1 MLSLNRPLILASQ
14 SPRRRQLLQDAGIP
28 FEVRLQQVEETWP
41 PELPVEEVAPY
52 LARKKAEAMREG
64 LQPGEI
70 LLAADSVVILH
81 GCVYNKPEDYDAA
94 CQMLRELSGQMHRV
108 ITGVCLISPERE
120 EVFAEETKVYF
131 APLTEAEIHHY
142 VTHYKPY
149 DKAGSY
155 AVQEWIGLC
164 KINRV
169 EGDFYNIMGLPV
181 QAVYRHLQG
190 WAERANEGHFALSA

>member
-1 MLSLNRPLILASQ
+1 MLLLNHSLILASQ
-14 SPRRRQLLQDAGIP
+14 SPRRRQLLEDAGIP

-41 PELPVEEVAPY
+41 DELPVEEVAPY
-52 LARKKAEAMREG
+52 LARKKAQAMREG
-64 LQPGEI
+64 LQPGKI

-81 GCVYNKPEDYDAA
+81 GRVYNKPEDYSAA

-108 ITGVCLISPERE
+108 ITGVCLLSLERE

-131 APLTEAEIHHY
+131 ATLTDAEIHYY
-142 VTHYKPY
+142 VTRYKPY

-155 AVQEWIGLC
+155 AIQEWIGLC
-164 KINRV
+164 KIRRI

-181 QAVYRHLQG
+181 QAVYRHLQH
-190 WAERANEGHFALSA
+190 WESEPTEGISR